1 MKTLQQSIYDFPKYY
16 DLVYGSDW
24 RAECIFLKRC
34 FEKYADGIVHEL
46 FEPACGTGRLLNRF
60 GKKGYSVA
68 GIDLNQKAVDFCNRR
83 LAKRKIEGR
92 AFVGDMTDF
101 EVDHPYDAAFNTIN
115 SFRHLTTHDGSVG
128 HLNAMAGAIRSGG
141 IYVLGLHLTPTAIAP
156 SEDESWVAN
165 SQDLQ
170 VNTRM
175 WLTDRNLEHRH
186 EKFNIEFEVYT
197 PARFFRI
204 RDELIFR
211 TYTAPQFD
219 ELIRE
224 ASLWDVVGIHDFAY
238 QIDSPVQVTDRSED
252 IVYVLRRK

>member
-1 MKTLQQSIYDFPKYY
+1 MPAAYQGTPFLPGDQPISNLSLPRGVSNQRQQKKLNFLQSTNRRHLATRSQQS
-16 DLVYGSDW
+16 
-24 RAECIFLKRC
+24 
-34 FEKYADGIVHEL
+34 EL
-46 FEPACGTGRLLNRF
+46 
-60 GKKGYSVA
+60 
-68 GIDLNQKAVDFCNRR
+68 
-83 LAKRKIEGR
+83 
-92 AFVGDMTDF
+92 
-101 EVDHPYDAAFNTIN
+101 DA
-115 SFRHLTTHDGSVG
+115 R
-128 HLNAMAGAIRSGG
+128 IRS
-141 IYVLGLHLTPTAIAP
+141 YELAFRMQATAP

-219 ELIRE
+219 ELILE
-224 ASLWDVVGIHDFAY
+224 APLWDVVGIHDFAY

-252 IVYVLRRK
+252 IVYVLQRK